1 MSFSPIIRVRKF
13 LDRMK
18 SERDSPRGIKRFP
31 SRAASGDLDRM
42 KRNSEF
48 SLRGSDC
55 YDSMDMT
62 PLVEQ
67 FRSFSEH
74 FNLKQG
80 ESAFNVLPN
89 EAILL
94 IFSHLQVNDLFQA
107 RRVSKEWCIFA
118 DDNLIWKSL
127 TLCDFGLSKM
137 YGSTWKETYYYLDD
151 LFSEGLWEG
160 MSKWVEPAGFDNEQK
175 TTARLQFLKR
185 KRSFA
190 KDLPEKMNEKSG
202 KSSRPSSPAVLHRVD
217 SSVNATENKSNTS
230 SYDNSLFKIAGQG
243 VTINCSSPSPF
254 KIEGERE
261 LSDPTLQTFI
271 WNKHFDKHT
280 SVYKGKI
287 DYTSRTV
294 SGTIDYHDGTTHWQ
308 GVFYYTKAMKNPKH
322 NSKQVNA

>member
-31 SRAASGDLDRM
+31 SRAASGDLERT
-42 KRNSEF
+42 KRYSEF
-48 SLRGSDC
+48 SLKDSGS

-67 FRSFSEH
+67 FRIFSEH
-74 FNLKQG
+74 FKLKQG
-80 ESAFNVLPN
+80 ESAFSVLPN

-94 IFSHLQVNDLFQA
+94 VFSYLEVNDLFQA

-127 TLCDFGLSKM
+127 VLSDFGLHEM
-137 YGSTWKETYYYLDD
+137 FGNTWKESYYYLDD
-151 LFSEGLWEG
+151 LFSDGLWEG
-160 MSKWVEPAGFDNEQK
+160 MSKWIEPAGFDNEQK

-185 KRSFA
+185 KKNTKKEYLS
-190 KDLPEKMNEKSG
+190 EKIDKNV

-217 SSVNATENKSNTS
+217 SSVNATENKPSISNYES
-230 SYDNSLFKIAGQG
+230 SLFKISGQG

-261 LSDPTLQTFI
+261 LSDSSLQTFI

-287 DYTSRTV
+287 DYHSRTV

-308 GVFYYTKAMKNPKH
+308 GIFFYTKAKKNVKY